1 MEAINLGRR
10 EFIDCDGHI
19 YPVVKMF
26 DDEGEECGPAEA
38 VSAVAGIEGRWFALD
53 LSEFDAGA
61 FQ

>member
-10 EFIDCDGHI
+10 EFIDCDGHV
-19 YPVVKMF
+19 YPVVAMF
-26 DDEGEECGPAEA
+26 DDEGGECGPDEA
-38 VSAVAGIEGRWFALD
+38 VAAVAGTEGRWFALV